1 MRGKREERGSGR
13 KIKVSTRKKRER
25 RNRKGGKGKKGIGG
39 RRGREEKGESYEE
52 KGTNDYVMKRLSLP
66 WA

>member
-13 KIKVSTRKKRER
+13 KIKVSTRKR
-25 RNRKGGKGKKGIGG
+25 RNRKGGKGKEGVGG

-52 KGTNDYVMKRLSLP
+52 KGANDYVMKKLSLP